1 MTVERFISLYLCIGR
16 NGAARS
22 QRSMART
29 LKSDKMLFWAA
40 LALVSTSVVM
50 VISAAAVSRE
60 IGAVKQIGFALVGL
74 MGMFAMM
81 RTDYHHL
88 KRPAVIW
95 TLLIVTFVGLVAVFM
110 FAPRNNAQ
118 RWIHGPIS
126 MQPSEVAKL
135 VAIVFAA
142 AILERRMH
150 RVNDIRYSLG
160 AIAVVTGL
168 MALLIA
174 KEPDLGTAVVVVLVV
189 FSIVFAAGLHWRY
202 VAAGF
207 VALLP
212 VLTYYIVT
220 ADWRQMR
227 ILAFLHPLDPAFA
240 PYTHQLRQSQIALG
254 SGGPGGLGLG
264 GSMQKA
270 YFLPEAHN
278 DFIFAII
285 GEELGLIGTTALVMC
300 FLLLVWRGLRVAL
313 LAPDRFGT
321 LVGIGIAMMV
331 GMQALINMSVVT
343 GIAPTKGIPLP
354 LVSAGGSSLLI
365 TMVAMGILLNI
376 SQQASSTAAAS
387 VNAR

>member
-1 MTVERFISLYLCIGR
+1 
-16 NGAARS
+16 
-22 QRSMART
+22 MART
-29 LKSDKMLFWAA
+29 LKSDKMLFWTA
-40 LALVSTSVVM
+40 LALVCTSVVM
-50 VISAAAVSRE
+50 VVSAAAVSRE
-60 IGAVKQIGFALVGL
+60 TGAVRQIGMALVG
-74 MGMFAMM
+74 MVGMFAMM

-88 KRPAVIW
+88 KRPEVIW
-95 TLLIVTFVGLVAVFM
+95 TLLSITFIGLVAVFL
-110 FAPRNNAQ
+110 FAARNGAH
-118 RWIHGPIS
+118 RWIQGPFS
-126 MQPSEVAKL
+126 LQPSELAKL
-135 VAIVFAA
+135 AAIVFAA

-160 AIAVVTGL
+160 AVAVVTGL

-174 KEPDLGTAVVVVLVV
+174 KEPDLGTAAVLVLVV
-189 FSIVFAAGLHWRY
+189 FAMVFAAGLHWRY
-202 VAAGF
+202 VVAGF

-212 VLTYYIVT
+212 VLTYYILT

-227 ILAFLHPLDPAFA
+227 LLAFLHPDDPTLA

-254 SGGPGGLGLG
+254 SGGPFGLGLG

-278 DFIFAII
+278 DFIFAVI

-300 FLLLVWRGLRVAL
+300 FLVLVWRGLRVAL

-331 GMQALINMSVVT
+331 GMQAFINMSVVI